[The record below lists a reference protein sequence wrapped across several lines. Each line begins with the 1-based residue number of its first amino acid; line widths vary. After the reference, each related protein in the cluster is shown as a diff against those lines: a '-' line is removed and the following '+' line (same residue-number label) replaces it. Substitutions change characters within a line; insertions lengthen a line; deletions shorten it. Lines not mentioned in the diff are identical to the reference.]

1 MWGEGGGIRW
11 LCLRAGMGR
20 QAERQHPHLGSTQM
34 NYEKPPRQVQG
45 RQWHSHNFYQQCW
58 RGFPPPCQGS
68 GRHSGSVQFYTSTH
82 QLPSWAPLGTW
93 AKQANDMC
101 PNMPARGQPLSH
113 RSDVPSPRHG
123 HLLLQ
128 STTSVCCNTS
138 VWRMAGQPDPGPFS
152 SPEPTAQVH
161 QEQLTSGA
169 HATVPGNLL
178 FLLARADVS

>member
-1 MWGEGGGIRW
+1 MRSLQGKFKDDSGIVIIFINSAGEDFYHHV
-11 LCLRAGMGR
+11 RAL
-20 QAERQHPHLGSTQM
+20 EDI
-34 NYEKPPRQVQG
+34 
-45 RQWHSHNFYQQCW
+45 
-58 RGFPPPCQGS
+58 
-68 GRHSGSVQFYTSTH
+68 

-138 VWRMAGQPDPGPFS
+138 VWGMAGQPDPGPFS